1 MPLDISKIT
10 SFMPLVR
17 SDSRILILGS
27 MPSVESLNQQQ
38 YYAHPQN
45 AFWRLIPA
53 LWGDADLT
61 DYDSRVQYLLNHHL
75 ALWDVLQ
82 DCQRKGSADS
92 AIRDAVANNFRTFFA
107 QWPQICLVAFN
118 GQAAAR
124 LFNQLVLKPA
134 GYRTI
139 ADFRTGLQA
148 IQLGSTSPAHAVP
161 FAERLQDWLQIKTA
175 VESSTAA
182 DQFSV

>member
-27 MPSVESLNQQQ
+27 MPSVESLNQRQ

-53 LWGDADLT
+53 LWEDQVPAS
-61 DYDSRVQYLLNHHL
+61 YPERVNYLLDHHL
-75 ALWDVLQ
+75 ALWDVLKE
-82 DCQRKGSADS
+82 CQRKGSADS
-92 AIRDAVANNFRTFFA
+92 AIRDAAANDFRAFFE
-107 QWPQICLVAFN
+107 QWPQIRWVAFN

-124 LFNQLVLKPA
+124 LYDQLVLKPA
-134 GYRTI
+134 GCRTI
-139 ADFRTGLQA
+139 GDFRTGLQA